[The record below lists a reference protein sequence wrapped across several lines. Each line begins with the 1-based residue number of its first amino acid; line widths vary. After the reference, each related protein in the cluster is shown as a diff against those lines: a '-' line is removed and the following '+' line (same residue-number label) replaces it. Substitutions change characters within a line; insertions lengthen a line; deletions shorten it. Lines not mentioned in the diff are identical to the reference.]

1 MAAAASSTTRLWM
14 RLSATGDASAISPS
28 MSLEATL
35 VGQMEDCRPPLTQV
49 KGASRRV
56 RQQFSN
62 RDDGRNLYL
71 PPA

>member
-1 MAAAASSTTRLWM
+1 
-14 RLSATGDASAISPS
+14 
-28 MSLEATL
+28 
-35 VGQMEDCRPPLTQV
+35 LTQV

-56 RQQFSN
+56 RQQFSS